1 MASVNMACYVP
12 MAVSLRE
19 QQALVTRER
28 ILGAVADM
36 LEDDAPEDLTV
47 PAVAEVSG
55 VSLRTIYR
63 YYPTRE
69 ALLEA
74 AGRWIGDELLEHP
87 YPRDLDDVAD
97 LYEVGARDFD
107 ERPGLVR
114 ALAFSQL
121 GQDVRGY
128 RRRER
133 RDAIGQ
139 ALRGELSG
147 LGEPELRRA
156 EAVLAYLH
164 NMLAYT
170 SLREESG
177 MSGEEI
183 GEAIGW
189 AIRTLIADLRKRNR
203 KPRRGK

>member
-1 MASVNMACYVP
+1 MVSM
-12 MAVSLRE
+12 SLRE
-19 QQALVTRER
+19 QHAMATRER
-28 ILGAVADM
+28 ILGAVADL
-36 LEDDAPEDLTV
+36 LERGAAEELTI

-69 ALLEA
+69 QLLEA
-74 AGRWIGDELLEHP
+74 AGRWIGDELLKHP
-87 YPRDLDDVAD
+87 YPRDLDEVAD
-97 LYEVGARDFD
+97 LYEEGARDFD
-107 ERPGLVR
+107 ARPGLVR

-121 GQDVRGY
+121 GQRVRGY

-133 RDAIGQ
+133 LEAISRMVRSE
-139 ALRGELSG
+139 LTELS
-147 LGEPELRRA
+147 ETELRRA

-170 SLREESG
+170 TLREENG
-177 MSGEEI
+177 LSGEEI

-203 KPRRGK
+203 NSRREK

>member
-1 MASVNMACYVP
+1 MTS
-12 MAVSLRE
+12 VSLR
-19 QQALVTRER
+19 QQHAMATRER
-28 ILGAVADM
+28 ILGAVADL
-36 LEDDAPEDLTV
+36 LERGAADDVTV
-47 PAVAEVSG
+47 PSVAEASG

-69 ALLEA
+69 ELLEA
-74 AGRWIGDELLEHP
+74 AGRWIGDELLKHP
-87 YPRDLDDVAD
+87 YPCDLDAVAD
-97 LYEVGARDFD
+97 LYEEGARDFD

-121 GQDVRGY
+121 GRHVRGY

-133 RDAIGQ
+133 LDAIGR
-139 ALRGELSG
+139 ALRAELTDLS
-147 LGEPELRRA
+147 EPELQRA

-170 SLREESG
+170 TLREENGLSG
-177 MSGEEI
+177 QEI

-189 AIRTLIADLRKRNR
+189 AIRTLIADLRERNR
-203 KPRRGK
+203 NVRRHK

>member
-1 MASVNMACYVP
+1 V
-12 MAVSLRE
+12 
-19 QQALVTRER
+19 VTRER
-28 ILGAVADM
+28 ILGAVADL
-36 LEDDAPEDLTV
+36 LEAGRADELTV
-47 PAVAEVSG
+47 PAVAEASG

-69 ALLEA
+69 ELLEA
-74 AGRWIGDELLEHP
+74 AGRWIGDELLRHP
-87 YPRDLDDVAD
+87 YPSDLDEVAD
-97 LYEVGARDFD
+97 RYQEGAKDFD
-107 ERPGLVR
+107 QRPGLVR

-121 GQDVRGY
+121 GQHVRGY

-133 RDAIGQ
+133 LEAIGR
-139 ALRGELSG
+139 ALRQELTN
-147 LGEPELRRA
+147 LGESELRQA

-170 SLREESG
+170 TLREETGLSG
-177 MSGEEI
+177 DEI

-203 KPRRGK
+203 HSRREK

>member
-1 MASVNMACYVP
+1 MIRVMTSI
-12 MAVSLRE
+12 SLRD
-19 QQALVTRER
+19 QHAAMTRER
-28 ILGAVADM
+28 ILKAVADL
-36 LEDDAPEDLTV
+36 LERGDPGELTM
-47 PAVAEVSG
+47 PGVAEASG

-69 ALLEA
+69 ELLEA
-74 AGRWIGDELLEHP
+74 AGRWIGDELLKHP
-87 YPRDLDDVAD
+87 YPRDLDEVAD
-97 LYEVGARDFD
+97 LYQVGCRDFD

-121 GQDVRGY
+121 GQRVRGY

-133 RDAIGQ
+133 LESIER
-139 ALRGELSG
+139 ALRSELTG
-147 LGEPELRRA
+147 LSQGELRRA

-170 SLREESG
+170 TLREENG
-177 MSGEEI
+177 LSGEEI

-189 AIRTLIADLRKRNR
+189 AIRTLIEDLRNRNR
-203 KPRRGK
+203 NSRRTK